1 MFVRRRKIALC
12 LGLCFASFTLPALA
26 VPASPPQVTVSYN
39 SSNYVISYLS
49 TSSSNALLQSQI
61 WYGNQSLATQF
72 SALVNS
78 QLGGVNSIIPPTF
91 IFGPFFL
98 YSNTPSATSS
108 AWLTSLNVNGSCS
121 CDPGNYA
128 YVVSVQSLVTLASLS
143 SSLMSTATGLDSSLA
158 STDMLI
164 NGAHS
169 RPLSRLVAEGERTAW
184 IAGDWGRDDHGNHDG
199 SVGVAEIGGGYNFG
213 PAQINLTIGKT
224 WAKQNLVNGGNV
236 DADGQ
241 YVMAEGIIPISNVKG
256 LYATIGTYGQW
267 GSADIRRGYLNG
279 GLADASTASPDT
291 RIWGLRARLDLENA
305 FAMKSV
311 EFSPYIDFSYSHS
324 HMDGYTEVGGGLPA
338 QFDSRS
344 EHVTEVHTG
353 LNATMP
359 ISTTTLNLVANL
371 EADHRFN
378 DTGASSSGQVI
389 GLFSFS
395 LPGQS
400 YESTWL
406 KGGVGVEGLL
416 GKGKASV
423 MLNGTT
429 KSGMPNAWLAASYQL
444 AF

>member
-1 MFVRRRKIALC
+1 MFIRRRKVVFYM
-12 LGLCFASFTLPALA
+12 GLCFASYTLPALA
-26 VPASPPQVTVSYN
+26 VNPEVIVPYN
-39 SSNYVISYLS
+39 NNNYVISYIS
-49 TSSSNALLQSQI
+49 TSSSNALLQNQI
-61 WYGNQSLATQF
+61 WYGNQSLAAQF
-72 SALVNS
+72 SSLVKS
-78 QLGGVNSIIPPTF
+78 QLGGVNPIIPPNF

-108 AWLTSLNVNGSCS
+108 AWLTSLNANGQCS
-121 CDPGNYA
+121 CDPGVYA
-128 YVVSVQSLVTLASLS
+128 YVVNVQSLVTLTSLS
-143 SSLMSTATGLDSSLA
+143 SSLMSTASVLDSSLA

-169 RPLSRLVAEGERTAW
+169 RPLSRLVAENEKTTW

-213 PAQINLTIGKT
+213 PAQINLMIGKT
-224 WAKQNLVNGGNV
+224 WAKQSLVYGGNV

-241 YVMAEGIIPISNVKG
+241 YVMVEGIIPISKVQG
-256 LYATIGTYGQW
+256 LYATVGTYGQW
-267 GSADIRRGYLNG
+267 GSADISRGYLNG
-279 GLADASTASPDT
+279 GLANISTASPDT
-291 RIWGLRARLDLENA
+291 HIWGLRARLDLENA

-311 EFSPYIDFSYSHS
+311 EFSPYIDLSYSHS
-324 HMDGYTEVGGGLPA
+324 HMDGYTELGGGLPA
-338 QFDSRS
+338 QFNSRS
-344 EHVTEVHTG
+344 EHGTEVHTG
-353 LNATMP
+353 LNSAMP

-371 EADHRFN
+371 EANHRFN

-406 KGGVGVEGLL
+406 KGGVGVEGML

-429 KSGMPNAWLAASYQL
+429 RSAMSNAWLAASYQL
-444 AF
+444 IF